1 MMIVIVGTLDTKGEK
16 IAYLK
21 RVIESKGGKTLVIDC
36 GVLGEPLF
44 KADIS
49 GERVAEA
56 AGSRL
61 DDLRSLGSKEAK
73 VMDIMARGAAKIV
86 AELYSAGGLDGLL
99 GIGGTMGTSLF
110 LSVTQVIPVG
120 VPKVIFSTAAFSPF
134 LRPELVPPDLIVIP
148 AVSDIWGL
156 NALTKRSLEN
166 AATTILGVSQV
177 YKEGEDLH
185 SRSFVGITTV
195 GTSALKYIIWL
206 KPALEEMGNEVVP
219 FHVGGGQGWS
229 LEWSVRQGLI
239 KGVLDLCIIDL
250 CPPNIAEYGF
260 FSVGERLEAAI
271 ERGIPLVVAPGS
283 VFEIVWPESLN
294 KLPARFKKRRMRQHN
309 ELVWSV
315 EKSPREVAE
324 TAELMAAKLN
334 KGRGPRTVVIP
345 KRGFGT
351 WDRPGEVFYNPKRSK
366 VFTEALKA
374 RLSPEVTVL
383 ELDLHIND
391 QAFAEEAA
399 KLYSSLASSP

>member
-1 MMIVIVGTLDTKGEK
+1 MIVIVGTLDTKGEK
-16 IAYLK
+16 VAYLK
-21 RVIESKGGKTLVIDC
+21 QVIENKGGKTLVIDC

-49 GERVAEA
+49 REKVAEA

-61 DDLRSLGSKEAK
+61 ADLRSRRSEEAK
-73 VMDIMARGAAKIV
+73 AISIMARGTSKIV
-86 AELYSAGGLDGLL
+86 EQLFTAGRLDGLL
-99 GIGGTMGTSLF
+99 GVGGTMGTSLF
-110 LSVTQVIPVG
+110 LTISNVLPMG

-166 AATTILGVSQV
+166 AAATILGVSQV

-185 SRSFVGITTV
+185 SRSFVSITTV

-229 LEWSVRQGLI
+229 FEWSVRQGLI

-250 CPPNIAEYGF
+250 CPANIAKYGF
-260 FSVGERLEAAI
+260 FSVAKRLEAAI

-283 VFEIVWPESLN
+283 VFEIVWPKSLDE
-294 KLPARFKKRRMRQHN
+294 LPARFKKRRIRQHN

-315 EKSPREVAE
+315 ERSLEEVAE
-324 TAELMAAKLN
+324 TAEFIATKLN
-334 KGRGPRTVVIP
+334 KGRGPRAVVIP
-345 KRGFGT
+345 KQGFGT
-351 WDRPGEVFYNPKRSK
+351 WDQPGEAYYNPVRSK

-391 QAFAEEAA
+391 QAFAEEVA
-399 KLYSSLASSP
+399 KLYSSLASTAL